1 MSESASFLY
10 FIIFFAIFL
19 SAAGWHIMIKGR
31 GLPQNLWLFFIMMS
45 NVFIFSS
52 VVAVYFPFSKVYFF
66 VALLC
71 FVIYSTLY
79 IYSFPHAVLPNAIWT
94 ATISLSAFAMIMLFA
109 YMKSSLYLVYFIV
122 PLFSLA
128 LDIPIIFRKIKYL
141 KNNNMKKFVLFNI
154 SAMAFLSLIVPA
166 ASAVSAI
173 FYNALYFNVAA
184 MILAALFIVC
194 SGVFVHTNQRSST
207 GLNRINFW
215 FIVLFSIISSFLVSL
230 LFSLR
235 FFVTR
240 IFGSEYFPLV
250 VLCALFLLFMLI
262 GIAISYFSSSVESF
276 IYKSRNYY
284 QTYQNK
290 FRLEIEDITE
300 APLLFDKFYECVNE
314 WFHEIKQIKY
324 VYLEDLLWQKS
335 RMPVELYEGNDD
347 FQPLLNEQF
356 LLHETYISRDFALI
370 SVPTL
375 EGFVTKTCGDFFI
388 PVIYHNEL
396 SGFFVINSRNI
407 SHNAMLCISNLVE
420 TALNKFEKISL
431 FATVIETEKKVE
443 MLKHFKEVDKM
454 LSFVAHE
461 LRSPMTS
468 IMFNIEVV
476 KDAIDRKKDVDTE
489 YLDISLKE
497 LKRLNETI
505 EKMLVYGRNI
515 KLEPKPYNFRSF
527 FAEMKQFFSYAD
539 RTVNFTDQTGGKEFM
554 FDWDVLKNVFVN
566 LVNNSLQA
574 LEKVDRVGW
583 VKVSVAKK
591 RKKLLI
597 EVSDNG
603 PGIPPEHKDSIFE
616 PFYTTKKN
624 GNGLGLATCEKI
636 VKLSGGS
643 IVLWDTSPNG
653 TVFHITFPI
662 ESVSPR

>member
-10 FIIFFAIFL
+10 FVIFFAIAM
-19 SAAGWHIMIKGR
+19 SSTGWHIMIKGR
-31 GLPQNLWLFFIMMS
+31 GLPQNLWMFLIMMS
-45 NVFIFSS
+45 DVFIFSS
-52 VVAVYFPFSKVYFF
+52 VAAVYFPFSKVYFF
-66 VALLC
+66 IALLC
-71 FVIYSTLY
+71 FVIFSTLY
-79 IYSFPHAVLPNAIWT
+79 IYSFPHAVLPNLIWMIII
-94 ATISLSAFAMIMLFA
+94 ALSVVFMVILFI
-109 YMKSSLYLVYFIV
+109 YMKARLHFVYFV
-122 PLFSLA
+122 LPVSALV

-141 KNNNMKKFVLFNI
+141 NANVKKFVLLNI
-154 SAMAFLSLIVPA
+154 SAMALLSLLVPA
-166 ASAVSAI
+166 ASAFSVM
-173 FYNALYFNVAA
+173 FYNSLYFNVAA
-184 MILAALFIVC
+184 MILSALFVLFF
-194 SGVFVHTNQRSST
+194 GLFLYLNPRSST
-207 GLNRINFW
+207 GLSRINF
-215 FIVLFSIISSFLVSL
+215 FLIILCALPASFLVNF

-235 FFVTR
+235 FLVTR
-240 IFGSEYFPLV
+240 VFGSANFSLV
-250 VLCALFLLFMLI
+250 VLCVLFMI
-262 GIAISYFSSSVESF
+262 FMVTGIAISYFSSSVESF

-284 QTYQNK
+284 QTYLNK

-300 APLLFDKFYECVNE
+300 APLLFDKFYDCVRE
-314 WFHEIKQIKY
+314 WFHEVKEIKY
-324 VYLEDLLWQKS
+324 VYLEDLLWSGSK
-335 RMPVELYEGNDD
+335 MPVELYDGNDD
-347 FQPLLNEQF
+347 FQPLLSEQF

-375 EGFVTKTCGDFFI
+375 EGFVKKTGGDFFL
-388 PVIYHNEL
+388 PVVYHNEL

-407 SHNAMLCISNLVE
+407 SHNAMLCISNLAE
-420 TALNKFEKISL
+420 MTLNKFEKISL
-431 FATVIETEKKVE
+431 FATVIETEKKIE

-476 KDAIDRKKDVDTE
+476 KDSINRKKDIDTE

-515 KLEPKPYNFRSF
+515 KLSPYPYNFRSF

-539 RTVNFTDQTGGKEFM
+539 RTVDFADQTGGREFL

-574 LEKVDRVGW
+574 LEKTDRVGR
-583 VKVSVAKK
+583 VKVTVAKK

-597 EVSDNG
+597 EVADNG

-643 IVLWDTSPNG
+643 IVLWDTSPSG

-662 ESVSPR
+662 ESVSVK

>member
-10 FIIFFAIFL
+10 FVIFFAIAM
-19 SAAGWHIMIKGR
+19 SSTGWHIMIKGR
-31 GLPQNLWLFFIMMS
+31 GLPQNLWLFFIMIS

-52 VVAVYFPFSKVYFF
+52 VAAVYFPFSKVYFF
-66 VALLC
+66 VAMLC
-71 FVIYSTLY
+71 FVIFSTLF
-79 IYSFPHAVLPNAIWT
+79 IYSFPHAVLPNIIWMT
-94 ATISLSAFAMIMLFA
+94 TIAVSVVFMVVLFI
-109 YMKSSLYLVYFIV
+109 YMKTRLYLVYFV
-122 PLFSLA
+122 LPLAALA

-141 KNNNMKKFVLFNI
+141 NANVKKFVLFNI
-154 SAMAFLSLIVPA
+154 SAMALLSLLVPV
-166 ASAVSAI
+166 ASAFSVM
-173 FYNALYFNVAA
+173 FYNSLYFNVAA
-184 MILAALFIVC
+184 MILSALFVVC
-194 SGVFVHTNQRSST
+194 FGLFLYVNPRSST

-215 FIVLFSIISSFLVSL
+215 LIILLALPASFLVNF

-235 FFVTR
+235 FLVTR
-240 IFGSEYFPLV
+240 AFGSANFSLV
-250 VLCALFLLFMLI
+250 VLCALFMLFMLT
-262 GIAISYFSSSVESF
+262 GVAISYFSSSVESF

-284 QTYQNK
+284 QTYLNK

-314 WFHEIKQIKY
+314 WFHEIKHIKY
-324 VYLEDLLWQKS
+324 VYLDDLLWQSSK
-335 RMPVELYEGNDD
+335 MPVELYDGNDD
-347 FQPLLNEQF
+347 FQPLLSEQF
-356 LLHETYISRDFALI
+356 LLHETYVSKDFALI

-375 EGFVTKTCGDFFI
+375 EDFVKKTGGDFFL

-396 SGFFVINSRNI
+396 TGFFVINSRNI
-407 SHNAMLCISNLVE
+407 SHNAMLCISNLAE
-420 TALNKFEKISL
+420 MTLNKFEKISL

-476 KDAIDRKKDVDTE
+476 KDAIDRKKDIDTE

-497 LKRLNETI
+497 LKRLNDTI

-515 KLEPKPYNFRSF
+515 KLSPYPYNFRSF

-539 RTVNFTDQTGGKEFM
+539 RTVNFTDQTGGREFM

-574 LEKVDRVGW
+574 LEKTDRVGR
-583 VKVSVAKK
+583 VKVTVAKK
-591 RKKLLI
+591 KKKLLI
-597 EVSDNG
+597 EVADNG

-624 GNGLGLATCEKI
+624 GNGLGLATCKKI

-643 IVLWDTSPNG
+643 IVLWDTSSSG

-662 ESVSPR
+662 ESVSVK

>member
-1 MSESASFLY
+1 MSESISFLY
-10 FIIFFAIFL
+10 FVIFFAIAL
-19 SAAGWHIMIKGR
+19 SSTGWHIMIKGR
-31 GLPQNLWLFFIMMS
+31 GLPQNLWLFFIMIS
-45 NVFIFSS
+45 NVFVFSS
-52 VVAVYFPFSKVYFF
+52 VIAVYFPFSKIYFF
-66 VALLC
+66 MALLS
-71 FVIYSTLY
+71 FVIFSTLY
-79 IYSFPHAVLPNAIWT
+79 IYSFPHAVLPNVIWMT
-94 ATISLSAFAMIMLFA
+94 TIAVSVFFMIALFV
-109 YMKSSLYLVYFIV
+109 YMKTKVYLVYFILPV
-122 PLFSLA
+122 AA
-128 LDIPIIFRKIKYL
+128 LVLDVPIIFRKIKYL
-141 KNNNMKKFVLFNI
+141 NKNIKRFVLANI
-154 SAMAFLSLIVPA
+154 SAVALLSVFVPA
-166 ASAVSAI
+166 ASAFAVL
-173 FYNALYFNVAA
+173 FYNSLYFNVAI
-184 MILAALFIVC
+184 MVLAAVFVLCF
-194 SGVFVHTNQRSST
+194 GVFVHMNQRSST
-207 GLNRINFW
+207 GLDKINFW
-215 FIVLFSIISSFLVSL
+215 LIILFSLITSFLVNL

-240 IFGSEYFPLV
+240 IFDSENFPLV
-250 VLCALFLLFMLI
+250 VLCLLFMLFMLI

-276 IYKSRNYY
+276 IHKSRNYY
-284 QTYQNK
+284 QAYLNK

-300 APLLFDKFYECVNE
+300 APLLFDKFYECVCE
-314 WFHEIKQIKY
+314 WFHEVKQIKY
-324 VYLEDLLWQKS
+324 VYLEDLLWPSSK
-335 RMPVELYEGNDD
+335 MLVELYEGNDD
-347 FQPLLNEQF
+347 FQPLLSEQF
-356 LLHETYISRDFALI
+356 LLHETYISKDFVLI
-370 SVPTL
+370 SAPTL
-375 EGFVTKTCGDFFI
+375 EDFVRKTGGDLFI

-396 SGFFVINSRNI
+396 SGFFVINSRNV
-407 SHNAMLCISNLVE
+407 SHNAMLCISNLVDMV
-420 TALNKFEKISL
+420 LNKFEKISL
-431 FATVIETEKKVE
+431 FTTVLETEKKIE

-476 KDAIDRKKDVDTE
+476 KDSIDRKKEIDTE

-515 KLEPKPYNFRSF
+515 KLSPYPYNFRSF

-539 RTVNFTDQTGGKEFM
+539 RTVNFTDQTGGREFM

-574 LEKVDRVGW
+574 LEKVDRVGRI
-583 VKVSVAKK
+583 KVSVAKK

-603 PGIPPEHKDSIFE
+603 PGIPAEHKESIFE

-643 IVLWDTSPNG
+643 IVLWDTSPSG

-662 ESVSPR
+662 ESVSVK

>member
-1 MSESASFLY
+1 MSD
-10 FIIFFAIFL
+10 
-19 SAAGWHIMIKGR
+19 
-31 GLPQNLWLFFIMMS
+31 
-45 NVFIFSS
+45 VFIFSS
-52 VVAVYFPFSKVYFF
+52 LAAVYFPFSKVYFF

-71 FVIYSTLY
+71 FVIFSTLY
-79 IYSFPHAVLPNAIWT
+79 IYSFPHAVLPNLIWMV
-94 ATISLSAFAMIMLFA
+94 TIALSVVFMVILFI
-109 YMKSSLYLVYFIV
+109 YMKTRLYFVYFV
-122 PLFSLA
+122 LPVSALV

-141 KNNNMKKFVLFNI
+141 NANMKKFVLVNI
-154 SAMAFLSLIVPA
+154 SATALLSLLVPA
-166 ASAVSAI
+166 ASAFSVML
-173 FYNALYFNVAA
+173 YNSLYFNVAA
-184 MILAALFIVC
+184 MILSALFLVC
-194 SGVFVHTNQRSST
+194 TGIFLYVNPRSST
-207 GLNRINFW
+207 GLNRMNFW
-215 FIVLFSIISSFLVSL
+215 LIILFALPASFLVNF

-235 FFVTR
+235 FLVTR
-240 IFGSEYFPLV
+240 AFGSANFSLV
-250 VLCALFLLFMLI
+250 VLCALFMLFMLT

-284 QTYQNK
+284 QTYLNK

-300 APLLFDKFYECVNE
+300 APLLFDKFYGCVRE
-314 WFHEIKQIKY
+314 WFHEVKQIKY
-324 VYLEDLLWQKS
+324 VYIEDLLWQS
-335 RMPVELYEGNDD
+335 SMMPVELYDGNDD
-347 FQPLLNEQF
+347 FQPLLSEQF

-375 EGFVTKTCGDFFI
+375 EGFVKKTGGDFFL

-407 SHNAMLCISNLVE
+407 SHNAMLCISNLAE
-420 TALNKFEKISL
+420 MTLNKFEKISL
-431 FATVIETEKKVE
+431 FATVIETEKKIE

-476 KDAIDRKKDVDTE
+476 KDSIDRKKEIDTE

-497 LKRLNETI
+497 LKRINETI

-515 KLEPKPYNFRSF
+515 KLSPYPYNFRSF

-539 RTVNFTDQTGGKEFM
+539 RTVDFADQTGGREFM

-574 LEKVDRVGW
+574 LEKTDRVGR

-603 PGIPPEHKDSIFE
+603 PGIPSEHKDSIFE

-643 IVLWDTSPNG
+643 IVLWDTSPAG

-662 ESVSPR
+662 ESVSVK

>member
-1 MSESASFLY
+1 MSESPSFLY
-10 FIIFFAIFL
+10 FVIFFATVI
-19 SAAGWHIMIKGR
+19 SSVGWHIMIKGR
-31 GLPQNLWLFFIMMS
+31 GLPQNLWMFFIMMS
-45 NVFIFSS
+45 DVFIFSS
-52 VVAVYFPFSKVYFF
+52 LAAVYFPFSKVYFF

-71 FVIYSTLY
+71 FVIFSTLY
-79 IYSFPHAVLPNAIWT
+79 IYSFPHAVLPNLIWMV
-94 ATISLSAFAMIMLFA
+94 TIALSVVFMVILFI
-109 YMKSSLYLVYFIV
+109 YMKTRLYFVYFV
-122 PLFSLA
+122 LPVSALV

-141 KNNNMKKFVLFNI
+141 NANMKKFVLVNI
-154 SAMAFLSLIVPA
+154 SATALLSLLVPA
-166 ASAVSAI
+166 ASAFSVML
-173 FYNALYFNVAA
+173 YNSLYFNVAA
-184 MILAALFIVC
+184 MILSALFLVC
-194 SGVFVHTNQRSST
+194 TGIFLYVNPRSST
-207 GLNRINFW
+207 GLNRMNFW
-215 FIVLFSIISSFLVSL
+215 LIILFALPASFLVNF

-235 FFVTR
+235 FLVTR
-240 IFGSEYFPLV
+240 AFGSANFSLV
-250 VLCALFLLFMLI
+250 VLCALFMLFMLT

-284 QTYQNK
+284 QTYLNK

-300 APLLFDKFYECVNE
+300 APLLFDKFYGCVRE
-314 WFHEIKQIKY
+314 WFHEVKQIKY
-324 VYLEDLLWQKS
+324 VYIEDLLWQS
-335 RMPVELYEGNDD
+335 SMMPVELYDGNDD
-347 FQPLLNEQF
+347 FQPLLSEQF

-375 EGFVTKTCGDFFI
+375 EGFVKKTGGDFFL

-407 SHNAMLCISNLVE
+407 SHNAMLCISNLAE
-420 TALNKFEKISL
+420 MTLNKFEKISL
-431 FATVIETEKKVE
+431 FATVIETEKKIE

-476 KDAIDRKKDVDTE
+476 KDSIDRKKEIDTE

-497 LKRLNETI
+497 LKRINETI

-515 KLEPKPYNFRSF
+515 KLSPYPYNFRSF

-539 RTVNFTDQTGGKEFM
+539 RTVDFADQTGGREFM

-574 LEKVDRVGW
+574 LEKTDRVGR

-603 PGIPPEHKDSIFE
+603 PGIPSEHKDSIFE

-643 IVLWDTSPNG
+643 IVLWDTSPAG

-662 ESVSPR
+662 ESVSVK

>member
-10 FIIFFAIFL
+10 FVIFFAIAV
-19 SAAGWHIMIKGR
+19 SSTGWHIMIKGR
-31 GLPQNLWLFFIMMS
+31 GLPQNLWMFFIMMS
-45 NVFIFSS
+45 DVFISSS
-52 VVAVYFPFSKVYFF
+52 VAAVYFPFSKVYFF
-66 VALLC
+66 VAVLC
-71 FVIYSTLY
+71 FVIFSTLY
-79 IYSFPHAVLPNAIWT
+79 IYSFPHAVIPNLIW
-94 ATISLSAFAMIMLFA
+94 MIIIAVSVVFMIVLFI
-109 YMKSSLYLVYFIV
+109 YMKTRLYFVYFVLTVSSLV
-122 PLFSLA
+122 
-128 LDIPIIFRKIKYL
+128 LDVPIIFRKIKYL
-141 KNNNMKKFVLFNI
+141 NANVKKFVLLNI
-154 SAMAFLSLIVPA
+154 SAVALLSLLVPA
-166 ASAVSAI
+166 DAAFSVM
-173 FYNALYFNVAA
+173 FYNSLYFNVAA
-184 MILAALFIVC
+184 MILSALF
-194 SGVFVHTNQRSST
+194 VFFFGLFLYLNPRSST
-207 GLNRINFW
+207 GLSRINF
-215 FIVLFSIISSFLVSL
+215 FLIILFALPTSFLVNF

-235 FFVTR
+235 FMVTR
-240 IFGSEYFPLV
+240 AFGSANFSLV
-250 VLCALFLLFMLI
+250 VLCVLFMIFMLT

-284 QTYQNK
+284 QTYLNK

-300 APLLFDKFYECVNE
+300 APLLFDKFYECVND
-314 WFHEIKQIKY
+314 WFHEVKQIKY
-324 VYLEDLLWQKS
+324 VYLEDLLWTSS
-335 RMPVELYEGNDD
+335 RMPVELYDGNDD
-347 FQPLLNEQF
+347 FQPLLSEQF
-356 LLHETYISRDFALI
+356 ILHETYISREFALI

-375 EGFVTKTCGDFFI
+375 EGFVKKTGGDFFI

-396 SGFFVINSRNI
+396 SGFFVINSRNV

-420 TALNKFEKISL
+420 MTLNKFEKISL
-431 FATVIETEKKVE
+431 FTTVIETEKKIE

-476 KDAIDRKKDVDTE
+476 KDAIDRKKDADTE
-489 YLDISLKE
+489 YLEISLKE

-574 LEKVDRVGW
+574 LEKTDRVGKI
-583 VKVSVAKK
+583 KVTVAKK
-591 RKKLLI
+591 KKKLLI
-597 EVSDNG
+597 EVADNG

-643 IVLWDTSPNG
+643 IVLWDTSPAG

-662 ESVSPR
+662 ESVSVK

>member
-10 FIIFFAIFL
+10 FVIFFAIAM
-19 SAAGWHIMIKGR
+19 SSTGWHIMIKGR
-31 GLPQNLWLFFIMMS
+31 GLPQNLWMFLIMMS
-45 NVFIFSS
+45 DVFIFSS
-52 VVAVYFPFSKVYFF
+52 VAAVYFPFSKVYFF
-66 VALLC
+66 IALLC
-71 FVIYSTLY
+71 FVIFSTLY
-79 IYSFPHAVLPNAIWT
+79 IYSFPHAVLPNLIWMIII
-94 ATISLSAFAMIMLFA
+94 ALSVVFMVVLFI
-109 YMKSSLYLVYFIV
+109 YMKTRLHFVYFV
-122 PLFSLA
+122 LPVSALV

-141 KNNNMKKFVLFNI
+141 NANVKKFVLLNI
-154 SAMAFLSLIVPA
+154 SAMALLSLLVPA
-166 ASAVSAI
+166 ASAFSVM
-173 FYNALYFNVAA
+173 FYNSLYFNVAA
-184 MILAALFIVC
+184 MILSTLFVLFF
-194 SGVFVHTNQRSST
+194 GLFLYLNPRSST
-207 GLNRINFW
+207 GLSRINF
-215 FIVLFSIISSFLVSL
+215 FLIILCALPASFLVNF

-235 FFVTR
+235 FLVTR
-240 IFGSEYFPLV
+240 VFGSANFSLV
-250 VLCALFLLFMLI
+250 VLCVLFMI
-262 GIAISYFSSSVESF
+262 FMVTGIAISYFSSSVESF

-284 QTYQNK
+284 QTYLNK

-300 APLLFDKFYECVNE
+300 APLLFDKFYECVRE
-314 WFHEIKQIKY
+314 WFHEVKQIKY
-324 VYLEDLLWQKS
+324 VYLDDLLGPSSK
-335 RMPVELYEGNDD
+335 MPAELYDGNDD
-347 FQPLLNEQF
+347 FQPLLSEQF

-375 EGFVTKTCGDFFI
+375 EGFVKKTGGDFFL

-407 SHNAMLCISNLVE
+407 SHNAMLCISNLAE
-420 TALNKFEKISL
+420 MTLNKFEKISL
-431 FATVIETEKKVE
+431 FATVIETEKKIE

-476 KDAIDRKKDVDTE
+476 KDSINRKKDIDTE

-515 KLEPKPYNFRSF
+515 KLSPYPYNFRSF

-539 RTVNFTDQTGGKEFM
+539 RTVDFADQTGGREFM

-574 LEKVDRVGW
+574 LEKTDRVGR
-583 VKVSVAKK
+583 VRVTVAKK

-597 EVSDNG
+597 EVADNG
-603 PGIPPEHKDSIFE
+603 PGIPPEHRDSIFE

-643 IVLWDTSPNG
+643 IVLWDTSPSG

-662 ESVSPR
+662 ESVSVK

>member
-10 FIIFFAIFL
+10 FVIFFAIAM
-19 SAAGWHIMIKGR
+19 SSTGWHIMIKGR
-31 GLPQNLWLFFIMMS
+31 GLPQNLWLFFIMIS

-52 VVAVYFPFSKVYFF
+52 VAAVYFPFSKVYFF
-66 VALLC
+66 VAMLC
-71 FVIYSTLY
+71 FVIFSTLF
-79 IYSFPHAVLPNAIWT
+79 IYSFPHAVLPNIIWMT
-94 ATISLSAFAMIMLFA
+94 TIAVYVVFMVVLFI
-109 YMKSSLYLVYFIV
+109 YMKTRLYLVYFV
-122 PLFSLA
+122 LPLAALA

-141 KNNNMKKFVLFNI
+141 NANVKKFVLFNI
-154 SAMAFLSLIVPA
+154 SAMALLSLLVPV
-166 ASAVSAI
+166 ASAFSVM
-173 FYNALYFNVAA
+173 FYNSLYFNVAA
-184 MILAALFIVC
+184 MILSALFVVC
-194 SGVFVHTNQRSST
+194 FGLFLYVNPRSST

-215 FIVLFSIISSFLVSL
+215 LIILLALPASFLVNF

-235 FFVTR
+235 FLVTR
-240 IFGSEYFPLV
+240 AFGSANFSLV
-250 VLCALFLLFMLI
+250 VLCALFMLFMLT
-262 GIAISYFSSSVESF
+262 GVAISYFSSSVESF

-284 QTYQNK
+284 QTYLNK

-314 WFHEIKQIKY
+314 WFHEIKHIKY
-324 VYLEDLLWQKS
+324 VYLDDLLWQSSK
-335 RMPVELYEGNDD
+335 MPVELYDGNDD
-347 FQPLLNEQF
+347 FQPLLSEQF
-356 LLHETYISRDFALI
+356 LLHETYVSKDFALI

-375 EGFVTKTCGDFFI
+375 EDFVKKTGGDFFL

-396 SGFFVINSRNI
+396 TGFFVINSRNI
-407 SHNAMLCISNLVE
+407 SHNAMLCISNLAE
-420 TALNKFEKISL
+420 MTLNKFEKISL

-476 KDAIDRKKDVDTE
+476 KDAIDRKKDIDTE

-497 LKRLNETI
+497 LKRLNDTI

-515 KLEPKPYNFRSF
+515 KLSPYPYNFRSF

-539 RTVNFTDQTGGKEFM
+539 RTVNFTDQTGGREFM

-574 LEKVDRVGW
+574 LEKTDRVGR
-583 VKVSVAKK
+583 VKVTVAKK
-591 RKKLLI
+591 KKKLLI
-597 EVSDNG
+597 EVADNG

-624 GNGLGLATCEKI
+624 GNGLGLATCKKI

-643 IVLWDTSPNG
+643 IVLWDTSSSG

-662 ESVSPR
+662 ESVSVK

>member
-1 MSESASFLY
+1 
-10 FIIFFAIFL
+10 
-19 SAAGWHIMIKGR
+19 MIKGR
-31 GLPQNLWLFFIMMS
+31 GLPQNLWFFFIMMS

-66 VALLC
+66 VSLLC
-71 FVIYSTLY
+71 FVIFSTLY
-79 IYSFPHAVLPNAIWT
+79 IYSFPHAVLPNIIWM
-94 ATISLSAFAMIMLFA
+94 IIILLSVFFMVILFI
-109 YMKSSLYLVYFIV
+109 YMKESLYLVYFAV
-122 PLFSLA
+122 PLISLA

-141 KNNNMKKFVLFNI
+141 NANVKRYVLSSI
-154 SAMAFLSLIVPA
+154 SATALLSVLVPA
-166 ASAVSAI
+166 ASAFAVM
-173 FYNALYFNVAA
+173 FYNAFYFNVAA
-184 MILAALFIVC
+184 MVLPIIFIVC
-194 SGVFVHTNQRSST
+194 CGLFVHTNQMSST
-207 GLNRINFW
+207 GLSKINFW
-215 FIVLFSIISSFLVSL
+215 LVILLGIPAAFLVNL

-240 IFGSEYFPLV
+240 LFGSAYFSLV

-276 IYKSRNYY
+276 IHKSRNYY
-284 QTYQNK
+284 QTYLNK

-300 APLLFDKFYECVNE
+300 APLLFDKFYECVTG
-314 WFHEIKQIKY
+314 WFHEVKQIKY
-324 VYLEDLLWQKS
+324 VYLDDLLWQGS
-335 RMPVELYEGNDD
+335 RMPAELYDGNDD
-347 FQPLLNEQF
+347 FQPLLSEQF
-356 LLHETYISRDFALI
+356 LLHETYISKDFALI

-375 EGFVTKTCGDFFI
+375 EGFIKKTGGDFFL
-388 PVIYHNEL
+388 PVIYRNEL
-396 SGFFVINSRNI
+396 SGFLVINSRNI
-407 SHNAMLCISNLVE
+407 SHNAMLCISNLE
-420 TALNKFEKISL
+420 EMALNKFEKISL

-476 KDAIDRKKDVDTE
+476 KDAIDRKKDIDTE

-497 LKRLNETI
+497 LKRINETI

-515 KLEPKPYNFRSF
+515 KLSPYPYNFRSF
-527 FAEMKQFFSYAD
+527 FAEMKQFFSYANQ
-539 RTVNFTDQTGGKEFM
+539 TVNFTDQTGGKEFL

-574 LEKVDRVGW
+574 LEKVDRVGR
-583 VKVSVAKK
+583 VRVTVAKK

-597 EVSDNG
+597 EVADNG

-643 IVLWDTSPNG
+643 IVLWDTSPSG
-653 TVFHITFPI
+653 TIFHISFPI
-662 ESVSPR
+662 ESVTVR

>member
-10 FIIFFAIFL
+10 FVIFFAIAM

-31 GLPQNLWLFFIMMS
+31 GLPQNLWLFFVMMS
-45 NVFIFSS
+45 NVFVFSS
-52 VVAVYFPFSKVYFF
+52 VAAVYFPFSKVYFF
-66 VALLC
+66 VAILC
-71 FVIYSTLY
+71 FVIFSTLY
-79 IYSFPHAVLPNAIWT
+79 IYSFPHAVLPNVIWMSIIL
-94 ATISLSAFAMIMLFA
+94 ASVFFMIVLFV
-109 YMKSSLYLVYFIV
+109 YMKTKLYFVYLAV
-122 PLFSLA
+122 PVFAIA

-141 KNNNMKKFVLFNI
+141 NANVKKFVLFNI
-154 SAMAFLSLIVPA
+154 SVVALLSLLVPV
-166 ASAVSAI
+166 ASAFAVL
-173 FYNALYFNVAA
+173 FYNSLYFNVAA
-184 MILAALFIVC
+184 IIISSLFVMC
-194 SGVFVHTNQRSST
+194 FGLFVYRNQSSST
-207 GLNRINFW
+207 GLNKINFW
-215 FIVLFSIISSFLVSL
+215 LIILFALPASL
-230 LFSLR
+230 LLNFLFSLR
-235 FFVTR
+235 FFMAR
-240 IFGSEYFPLV
+240 LFGSTYFSLV
-250 VLCALFLLFMLI
+250 ALCVLFTLFMLS

-276 IYKSRNYY
+276 IHKSRNYY
-284 QTYQNK
+284 QTYLNK

-300 APLLFDKFYECVNE
+300 APLLFDKFYECVTG

-324 VYLEDLLWQKS
+324 VYLEDLLWQGS
-335 RMPVELYEGNDD
+335 RMPAELYDGNDD
-347 FQPLLNEQF
+347 FQPLLSEQF
-356 LLHETYISRDFALI
+356 LLHETYISKDFALI

-375 EGFVTKTCGDFFI
+375 EGFVKKTGGDFFI

-396 SGFFVINSRNI
+396 SGFFVINSMNV

-420 TALNKFEKISL
+420 MSLNKYEKISL
-431 FATVIETEKKVE
+431 FTTVIETEKKVE

-476 KDAIDRKKDVDTE
+476 KDAIDRKKDIDTE

-497 LKRLNETI
+497 LKRINETI

-515 KLEPKPYNFRSF
+515 KLSPYPYNFRSF
-527 FAEMKQFFSYAD
+527 FAEMKQFFSYANQSVD
-539 RTVNFTDQTGGKEFM
+539 FIDQTGGKEFM

-574 LEKVDRVGW
+574 LEKVERIGR
-583 VKVSVAKK
+583 VKVTVVKK

-597 EVSDNG
+597 EVADNG

-643 IVLWDTSPNG
+643 IVLWDSTPSG
-653 TVFHITFPI
+653 TVFHISFPI
-662 ESVSPR
+662 ESVSVK

>member
-10 FIIFFAIFL
+10 FVIFFAIAM
-19 SAAGWHIMIKGR
+19 SSTGWHIMIKGR

-45 NVFIFSS
+45 NVFVFSS
-52 VVAVYFPFSKVYFF
+52 VAAVYFPFSKVYFF
-66 VALLC
+66 VAMLC
-71 FVIYSTLY
+71 FVIFSTLY
-79 IYSFPHAVLPNAIWT
+79 IYSFPHAVLPNLIWT
-94 ATISLSAFAMIMLFA
+94 ATILLSVVFMVVLFI
-109 YMKSSLYLVYFIV
+109 YMKTKPYLVYLV
-122 PLFSLA
+122 LPLSA
-128 LDIPIIFRKIKYL
+128 LVLDVPIIFRKIKYL
-141 KNNNMKKFVLFNI
+141 NVNVKKFVLLNI
-154 SAMAFLSLIVPA
+154 SVMALLSLLVPA
-166 ASAVSAI
+166 ASAFSLM
-173 FYNALYFNVAA
+173 FYNSIYFNVAA
-184 MILAALFIVC
+184 IILSALFVVC
-194 SGVFVHTNQRSST
+194 FGIFLHANPRSST
-207 GLNRINFW
+207 GLNQINFW
-215 FIVLFSIISSFLVSL
+215 FIIFFAIPASFLVNF

-235 FFVTR
+235 FLVIR
-240 IFGSEYFPLV
+240 AFGSANFSLV
-250 VLCALFLLFMLI
+250 VLCVLFMLFMLT

-284 QTYQNK
+284 QTYLNK

-300 APLLFDKFYECVNE
+300 APQLFDKFYECVNE
-314 WFHEIKQIKY
+314 WFHEVKLIKY

-335 RMPVELYEGNDD
+335 KIPVELYDGNDD
-347 FQPLLNEQF
+347 FQQLLSEQF
-356 LLHETYISRDFALI
+356 LLHETYLSKDFVLI
-370 SVPTL
+370 SAPML
-375 EGFVTKTCGDFFI
+375 EGFVKKTGGDFFI
-388 PVIYHNEL
+388 PVIYRNEL
-396 SGFFVINSRNI
+396 SGFFVINSRNV

-420 TALNKFEKISL
+420 MTINKFEKISL

-476 KDAIDRKKDVDTE
+476 KDAIDRKKDIDTE

-497 LKRLNETI
+497 LKRLNDTI
-505 EKMLVYGRNI
+505 EKMLIYGRNI
-515 KLEPKPYNFRSF
+515 KLDPKPYNFRSF

-539 RTVNFTDQTGGKEFM
+539 RTVDFIDQTGGKEFM

-574 LEKVDRVGW
+574 LEKTDRVGKI
-583 VKVSVAKK
+583 KVSVTKK
-591 RKKLLI
+591 KKKLLI
-597 EVSDNG
+597 EVADNG
-603 PGIPPEHKDSIFE
+603 PGIPAEHKDSIFE

-643 IVLWDTSPNG
+643 IVLWDTSASG

-662 ESVSPR
+662 ESVSVK

>member
-1 MSESASFLY
+1 MSESPSFLY
-10 FIIFFAIFL
+10 FVIFFATVI
-19 SAAGWHIMIKGR
+19 SSVGWHIMIKGR
-31 GLPQNLWLFFIMMS
+31 GLPQNLWMFFIMMS
-45 NVFIFSS
+45 DVFIFSS
-52 VVAVYFPFSKVYFF
+52 LAAVYFPFSKVYFF

-71 FVIYSTLY
+71 FVIFSTLY
-79 IYSFPHAVLPNAIWT
+79 IYSFPHAVLPNLIWMV
-94 ATISLSAFAMIMLFA
+94 TIALSVVFMVILFI
-109 YMKSSLYLVYFIV
+109 YMKTRLYFVYFV
-122 PLFSLA
+122 LPVSALV

-141 KNNNMKKFVLFNI
+141 NANMKKFVLVNI
-154 SAMAFLSLIVPA
+154 SATALLSLLVPA
-166 ASAVSAI
+166 ASAFSVML
-173 FYNALYFNVAA
+173 YNSLYFNVAA
-184 MILAALFIVC
+184 MILSALFLVC
-194 SGVFVHTNQRSST
+194 TGIFLYVNPRSST
-207 GLNRINFW
+207 GLNRMNFW
-215 FIVLFSIISSFLVSL
+215 LIILFVLPASFLVNF

-235 FFVTR
+235 FLVTR
-240 IFGSEYFPLV
+240 AFGSANFSLV
-250 VLCALFLLFMLI
+250 VLCALFMLFMLT

-284 QTYQNK
+284 QTYLNK

-300 APLLFDKFYECVNE
+300 APLLFDKFYGCVRE
-314 WFHEIKQIKY
+314 WFHEVKQIKY
-324 VYLEDLLWQKS
+324 VYIEDLLWQS
-335 RMPVELYEGNDD
+335 SMMPVELYDGNDD
-347 FQPLLNEQF
+347 FQPLLSEQF

-375 EGFVTKTCGDFFI
+375 EGFVKKTGGDFFL

-407 SHNAMLCISNLVE
+407 SHNAMLCISNLAE
-420 TALNKFEKISL
+420 MTLNKFEKISL
-431 FATVIETEKKVE
+431 FATVIETEKKIE

-476 KDAIDRKKDVDTE
+476 KDSIDRKKEIDTE

-497 LKRLNETI
+497 LKRINETI

-515 KLEPKPYNFRSF
+515 KLSPYPYNFRSF

-539 RTVNFTDQTGGKEFM
+539 RTVDFADQTGGREFM

-574 LEKVDRVGW
+574 LEKTDRVGR

-603 PGIPPEHKDSIFE
+603 PGIPSEHKDSIFE

-643 IVLWDTSPNG
+643 IVLWDTSPAG

-662 ESVSPR
+662 ESVSVK

>member
-1 MSESASFLY
+1 MSESPSFLY
-10 FIIFFAIFL
+10 FVIFFATVI
-19 SAAGWHIMIKGR
+19 SSAGWHIMIKGR
-31 GLPQNLWLFFIMMS
+31 GLPQNLWMFFIMMS
-45 NVFIFSS
+45 DVFIFSS
-52 VVAVYFPFSKVYFF
+52 LAAVYFPFSKVYFF

-71 FVIYSTLY
+71 FVIFSTLY
-79 IYSFPHAVLPNAIWT
+79 IYSFPHAVLPNLIWMV
-94 ATISLSAFAMIMLFA
+94 TIALSVVFMVILFI
-109 YMKSSLYLVYFIV
+109 YMKTRLYFVYFV
-122 PLFSLA
+122 LPVSALV

-141 KNNNMKKFVLFNI
+141 NANMKKFVLVNI
-154 SAMAFLSLIVPA
+154 SATALLSLLVPA
-166 ASAVSAI
+166 ASAFSVML
-173 FYNALYFNVAA
+173 YNSLYFNVAA
-184 MILAALFIVC
+184 MILSALFLVC
-194 SGVFVHTNQRSST
+194 TGIFLYVNPRSST
-207 GLNRINFW
+207 GLNRMNFW
-215 FIVLFSIISSFLVSL
+215 LIILFALPASFLVNF

-235 FFVTR
+235 FLVTR
-240 IFGSEYFPLV
+240 AFGSANFSLV
-250 VLCALFLLFMLI
+250 VLCALFMLFMLT

-284 QTYQNK
+284 QTYLNK

-300 APLLFDKFYECVNE
+300 APLLFDKFYGCVRE
-314 WFHEIKQIKY
+314 WFHEVKQIKY
-324 VYLEDLLWQKS
+324 VYLEDLLWQS
-335 RMPVELYEGNDD
+335 SMMPVELYDGNDD
-347 FQPLLNEQF
+347 FQPLLSEQF

-375 EGFVTKTCGDFFI
+375 EGFVKKTGGDFFL

-407 SHNAMLCISNLVE
+407 SHNAMLCISNLAE
-420 TALNKFEKISL
+420 MTLNKFEKISL
-431 FATVIETEKKVE
+431 FATVIETEKKIE

-476 KDAIDRKKDVDTE
+476 KDSIDRKKEIDTE

-497 LKRLNETI
+497 LKRINETI

-515 KLEPKPYNFRSF
+515 KLSPYPYNFRSF

-539 RTVNFTDQTGGKEFM
+539 RTVDFADQTGGREFM

-574 LEKVDRVGW
+574 LEKTDRVGR

-603 PGIPPEHKDSIFE
+603 PGIPSEHKDSIFE

-643 IVLWDTSPNG
+643 IVLWDTSPAG

-662 ESVSPR
+662 ESVSVK

>member
-1 MSESASFLY
+1 
-10 FIIFFAIFL
+10 
-19 SAAGWHIMIKGR
+19 MIKGR
-31 GLPQNLWLFFIMMS
+31 GLPQNLWMFFIMMS
-45 NVFIFSS
+45 DVFIFSS
-52 VVAVYFPFSKVYFF
+52 LAAVYFPFSKVYFF

-71 FVIYSTLY
+71 FVIFSTLY
-79 IYSFPHAVLPNAIWT
+79 IYSFPHAVLPNLIWMV
-94 ATISLSAFAMIMLFA
+94 TIALSVVFMVILFI
-109 YMKSSLYLVYFIV
+109 YMKTRLYFVYFV
-122 PLFSLA
+122 LPVSALV

-141 KNNNMKKFVLFNI
+141 NANMKKFVLVNI
-154 SAMAFLSLIVPA
+154 SATALLSLLVPA
-166 ASAVSAI
+166 ASAFSVML
-173 FYNALYFNVAA
+173 YNSLYFNVAA
-184 MILAALFIVC
+184 MILSALFLVC
-194 SGVFVHTNQRSST
+194 TGIFLYVNPRSST
-207 GLNRINFW
+207 GLNRMNFW
-215 FIVLFSIISSFLVSL
+215 LIILFALPASFLVNF

-235 FFVTR
+235 FLVTR
-240 IFGSEYFPLV
+240 AFGSANFSLV
-250 VLCALFLLFMLI
+250 VLCALFMLFMLT

-284 QTYQNK
+284 QTYLNK

-300 APLLFDKFYECVNE
+300 APLLFDKFYGCVRE
-314 WFHEIKQIKY
+314 WFHEVKQIKY
-324 VYLEDLLWQKS
+324 VYLEDLLWQS
-335 RMPVELYEGNDD
+335 SMMPVELYDGNDD
-347 FQPLLNEQF
+347 FQPLLSEQF

-375 EGFVTKTCGDFFI
+375 EGFVKKTGGDFFL

-407 SHNAMLCISNLVE
+407 SHNAMLCISNLAE
-420 TALNKFEKISL
+420 MTLNKFEKISL
-431 FATVIETEKKVE
+431 FATVIETEKKIE

-476 KDAIDRKKDVDTE
+476 KDSIDRKKEIDTE

-497 LKRLNETI
+497 LKRINETI

-515 KLEPKPYNFRSF
+515 KLSPYPYNFRSF

-539 RTVNFTDQTGGKEFM
+539 RTVDFADQTGGREFM

-574 LEKVDRVGW
+574 LEKTDRVGR

-603 PGIPPEHKDSIFE
+603 PGIPSEHKDSIFE

-643 IVLWDTSPNG
+643 IVLWDTSPAG

-662 ESVSPR
+662 ESVSVK

>member
-10 FIIFFAIFL
+10 FVIFFAIAM
-19 SAAGWHIMIKGR
+19 SAVGWHIMIKGR
-31 GLPQNLWLFFIMMS
+31 GLPQNLWLFFVMMS

-52 VVAVYFPFSKVYFF
+52 VAAVYFPFSKVYFF
-66 VALLC
+66 VAILC
-71 FVIYSTLY
+71 FVIFSTLY
-79 IYSFPHAVLPNAIWT
+79 IYSFPHAVLPNVIWMSVIL
-94 ATISLSAFAMIMLFA
+94 ASVFFMIVLFV
-109 YMKSSLYLVYFIV
+109 YMKTKLYFVYLAV
-122 PLFSLA
+122 PVFAIA

-141 KNNNMKKFVLFNI
+141 NANVKKFVLFNI
-154 SAMAFLSLIVPA
+154 SVVALLSLLVPV
-166 ASAVSAI
+166 ASAFAVL
-173 FYNALYFNVAA
+173 FYNSLYFNVAA
-184 MILAALFIVC
+184 IILSALFVMC
-194 SGVFVHTNQRSST
+194 FGFFVYRNQSSST
-207 GLNRINFW
+207 GLNKINFW
-215 FIVLFSIISSFLVSL
+215 LIILFALPASVLINL

-235 FFVTR
+235 FFVAR
-240 IFGSEYFPLV
+240 LFGSTYFSLV
-250 VLCALFLLFMLI
+250 AFCVLFMLFMLA

-276 IYKSRNYY
+276 IHKSRNYY
-284 QTYQNK
+284 QTYLNK

-300 APLLFDKFYECVNE
+300 ATLLFDKFYGCVVE
-314 WFHEIKQIKY
+314 WFHEIRQIKY
-324 VYLEDLLWQKS
+324 VYLEDLLWQGS
-335 RMPVELYEGNDD
+335 RMPAELYDGNDD
-347 FQPLLNEQF
+347 FQPLLSEQF
-356 LLHETYISRDFALI
+356 LLHETYISKDFALI

-375 EGFVTKTCGDFFI
+375 EGFVKKTGGDFFI

-396 SGFFVINSRNI
+396 SGFFVINSMNI

-420 TALNKFEKISL
+420 MALNKYEKISL
-431 FATVIETEKKVE
+431 FATVIETEKKIE

-476 KDAIDRKKDVDTE
+476 KDAIDRKKDIDTE

-497 LKRLNETI
+497 LKRINETI

-515 KLEPKPYNFRSF
+515 KLSPYPYNFRSF
-527 FAEMKQFFSYAD
+527 FAEMKQFFSYANQ
-539 RTVNFTDQTGGKEFM
+539 TVNFIDQTGGKEFL

-574 LEKVDRVGW
+574 LEKVDRIGR
-583 VKVSVAKK
+583 VKVTVVKK

-643 IVLWDTSPNG
+643 IVLWDTSQSG
-653 TVFHITFPI
+653 TVFHIAFPI
-662 ESVSPR
+662 ESVTAR

>member
-1 MSESASFLY
+1 
-10 FIIFFAIFL
+10 
-19 SAAGWHIMIKGR
+19 MIKGR

-71 FVIYSTLY
+71 FVIFSTLY
-79 IYSFPHAVLPNAIWT
+79 IYSFPHAVLPNIIWT
-94 ATISLSAFAMIMLFA
+94 VTIAFSVFFMVLLFV
-109 YMKSSLYLVYFIV
+109 YMKTKLYLVYFVV
-122 PLFSLA
+122 PVFA
-128 LDIPIIFRKIKYL
+128 VVLDIPIILRKIKYL
-141 KNNNMKKFVLFNI
+141 NSNMKKFVLFNI
-154 SAMAFLSLIVPA
+154 SAIAFLSLLVPA
-166 ASAVSAI
+166 ASAFAVM
-173 FYNALYFNVAA
+173 FYNALYFDVAA
-184 MILAALFIVC
+184 MILSTLFVIC
-194 SGVFVHTNQRSST
+194 FGLFVHTNQRSST
-207 GLNRINFW
+207 GLNKINFW
-215 FIVLFSIISSFLVSL
+215 LIILFSVLASFLVNL

-235 FFVTR
+235 FFMMR
-240 IFGSEYFPLV
+240 LFDSSYFSLV

-262 GIAISYFSSSVESF
+262 GILISYFSSSVESF
-276 IYKSRNYY
+276 ILKSRNYY
-284 QTYQNK
+284 QTYLNK
-290 FRLEIEDITE
+290 FRIEIEDITE
-300 APLLFDKFYECVNE
+300 PQRLFDKFYECIKNN
-314 WFHEIKQIKY
+314 FHEVKQIKY
-324 VYLEDLLWQKS
+324 LYLEDLLWPSSK
-335 RMPVELYEGNDD
+335 MPVELYEGNDD
-347 FQPLLNEQF
+347 FQPLLSEQL
-356 LLHETYISRDFALI
+356 LLHETYISKDSALI
-370 SVPTL
+370 SLPTL
-375 EGFVTKTCGDFFI
+375 EDFVKKTGGDFFI

-407 SHNAMLCISNLVE
+407 SHNAMLCINNLVE
-420 TALNKFEKISL
+420 MTLNKFEKISL
-431 FATVIETEKKVE
+431 FATVIETEKKIE

-476 KDAIDRKKDVDTE
+476 KDSIDRKKDIDTE

-505 EKMLVYGRNI
+505 EKMLIYGRNI

-527 FAEMKQFFSYAD
+527 FAEMKQFFSYANQ
-539 RTVNFTDQTGGKEFM
+539 TVNFSDQTGGKEFM
-554 FDWDVLKNVFVN
+554 FDWDVMKNVFVN

-574 LEKVDRVGW
+574 LEKTDRVGR
-583 VKVSVAKK
+583 VKVTVAKK

-597 EVSDNG
+597 EVADNG
-603 PGIPPEHKDSIFE
+603 PGIPAEHRDSIFE

-643 IVLWDTSPNG
+643 IVLWDTSSSG

-662 ESVSPR
+662 ESVSVK

>member
-1 MSESASFLY
+1 MSESPSFLY
-10 FIIFFAIFL
+10 FVIFFATVI
-19 SAAGWHIMIKGR
+19 SSVGWHIMIKGR
-31 GLPQNLWLFFIMMS
+31 GLPQNLWMFFIMMS
-45 NVFIFSS
+45 DVFIFSS
-52 VVAVYFPFSKVYFF
+52 LAAVYFPFSKVYFF

-71 FVIYSTLY
+71 FVIFSTLY
-79 IYSFPHAVLPNAIWT
+79 IYSFPHAVLPNLIWMV
-94 ATISLSAFAMIMLFA
+94 TIALSVVFMVILFI
-109 YMKSSLYLVYFIV
+109 YMKTRLYFVYFV
-122 PLFSLA
+122 LPVSALV

-141 KNNNMKKFVLFNI
+141 NANMKKFVLVNI
-154 SAMAFLSLIVPA
+154 SATALLSLLVPA
-166 ASAVSAI
+166 ASAFSVML
-173 FYNALYFNVAA
+173 YNSLYFNVAA
-184 MILAALFIVC
+184 MILSALFLVC
-194 SGVFVHTNQRSST
+194 TGIFLYVNPRSST
-207 GLNRINFW
+207 GLNRMNFW
-215 FIVLFSIISSFLVSL
+215 LIILFALPASFLVNF

-235 FFVTR
+235 FLVTR
-240 IFGSEYFPLV
+240 AFGSANFSLV
-250 VLCALFLLFMLI
+250 VLCALFMLFMLT

-284 QTYQNK
+284 QTYLNK

-300 APLLFDKFYECVNE
+300 APLLFDKFYGCVRE
-314 WFHEIKQIKY
+314 WFHEVKQIKY
-324 VYLEDLLWQKS
+324 VYLEDLLWQS
-335 RMPVELYEGNDD
+335 SMMPVELYDGNDD
-347 FQPLLNEQF
+347 FQPLLSEQF

-375 EGFVTKTCGDFFI
+375 EGFVKKTGGDFFL

-407 SHNAMLCISNLVE
+407 SHNAMLCISNLAE
-420 TALNKFEKISL
+420 MTLNKFEKISL
-431 FATVIETEKKVE
+431 FATVIETEKKIE

-476 KDAIDRKKDVDTE
+476 KDSIDRKKEIDTE

-497 LKRLNETI
+497 LKRINETI

-515 KLEPKPYNFRSF
+515 KLSPYPYNFRSF

-539 RTVNFTDQTGGKEFM
+539 RTVDFADQTGGREFM

-574 LEKVDRVGW
+574 LEKTDRVGR

-603 PGIPPEHKDSIFE
+603 PGIPSEHKDSIFE

-643 IVLWDTSPNG
+643 IVLWDTSPAG

-662 ESVSPR
+662 ESVSVK

>member
-1 MSESASFLY
+1 M
-10 FIIFFAIFL
+10 
-19 SAAGWHIMIKGR
+19 
-31 GLPQNLWLFFIMMS
+31 
-45 NVFIFSS
+45 
-52 VVAVYFPFSKVYFF
+52 
-66 VALLC
+66 ALL
-71 FVIYSTLY
+71 
-79 IYSFPHAVLPNAIWT
+79 
-94 ATISLSAFAMIMLFA
+94 SLLVPVASAFSVM
-109 YMKSSLYLVYFIV
+109 
-122 PLFSLA
+122 
-128 LDIPIIFRKIKYL
+128 
-141 KNNNMKKFVLFNI
+141 
-154 SAMAFLSLIVPA
+154 
-166 ASAVSAI
+166 
-173 FYNALYFNVAA
+173 FYNSLYFNVAA
-184 MILAALFIVC
+184 MILSALFVVC
-194 SGVFVHTNQRSST
+194 FGLFLYVNPRSST

-215 FIVLFSIISSFLVSL
+215 LIILLALPASFLVNF

-235 FFVTR
+235 FLVTR
-240 IFGSEYFPLV
+240 AFGSANFSLV
-250 VLCALFLLFMLI
+250 VLCALFMLFMLT
-262 GIAISYFSSSVESF
+262 GVAISYFSSSVESF

-284 QTYQNK
+284 QTYLNK

-314 WFHEIKQIKY
+314 WFHEIKHIKY
-324 VYLEDLLWQKS
+324 VYLDDLLWQSSK
-335 RMPVELYEGNDD
+335 MPVELYDGNDD
-347 FQPLLNEQF
+347 FQPLLSEQF
-356 LLHETYISRDFALI
+356 LLHETYVSKDFALI

-375 EGFVTKTCGDFFI
+375 EDFVKKTGGDFFL

-396 SGFFVINSRNI
+396 TGFFVINSRNI
-407 SHNAMLCISNLVE
+407 SHNAMLCISNLAE
-420 TALNKFEKISL
+420 MTLNKFEKISL

-476 KDAIDRKKDVDTE
+476 KDAIDRKKDIDTE

-497 LKRLNETI
+497 LKRLNDTI

-515 KLEPKPYNFRSF
+515 KLSPYPYNFRSF

-539 RTVNFTDQTGGKEFM
+539 RTVNFTDQTGGREFM

-574 LEKVDRVGW
+574 LEKTDRVGR
-583 VKVSVAKK
+583 VKVTVAKK
-591 RKKLLI
+591 KKKLLI
-597 EVSDNG
+597 EVADNG

-624 GNGLGLATCEKI
+624 GNGLGLATCKKI

-643 IVLWDTSPNG
+643 IVLWDTSSSG

-662 ESVSPR
+662 ESVSVK

>member
-1 MSESASFLY
+1 MSESPSFLY
-10 FIIFFAIFL
+10 FVIFFAIAM
-19 SAAGWHIMIKGR
+19 SSTGWHIMIKGR
-31 GLPQNLWLFFIMMS
+31 GLPQNLWLFFVMMS

-52 VVAVYFPFSKVYFF
+52 VAAVYFPFSKVYFF

-71 FVIYSTLY
+71 FVIFSTLY
-79 IYSFPHAVLPNAIWT
+79 IYSFPHAVLPNIIWLT
-94 ATISLSAFAMIMLFA
+94 TIALSVVFMVILFI
-109 YMKSSLYLVYFIV
+109 YMKARLYLVYFIL
-122 PLFSLA
+122 PLAALT

-141 KNNNMKKFVLFNI
+141 NVNVKKFVLFNI
-154 SAMAFLSLIVPA
+154 SAMALLSLLVPA
-166 ASAVSAI
+166 ASAFAVLFFNS
-173 FYNALYFNVAA
+173 LYFNVAA
-184 MILAALFIVC
+184 MILSTLFVAC
-194 SGVFVHTNQRSST
+194 FGFFVRTNQRSST
-207 GLNRINFW
+207 GLNGINFW
-215 FIVLFSIISSFLVSL
+215 LIILFALPASFLVNF

-235 FFVTR
+235 FLVSR
-240 IFGSEYFPLV
+240 AFGSANFSLV
-250 VLCALFLLFMLI
+250 VLCALFTIFMVV

-276 IYKSRNYY
+276 IHKSRNYY
-284 QTYQNK
+284 QTYLNK

-300 APLLFDKFYECVNE
+300 PSLLFDRFYECVRE
-314 WFHEIKQIKY
+314 WFHEVREIKY
-324 VYLEDLLWQKS
+324 VYLDDLLWQGS
-335 RMPVELYEGNDD
+335 RMPAELYDGNDD
-347 FQPLLNEQF
+347 FQPLLSEQF
-356 LLHETYISRDFALI
+356 LLHETYVSRDFALI

-375 EGFVTKTCGDFFI
+375 EGFVKKTGGDFFI

-396 SGFFVINSRNI
+396 SGFFVINSRNV

-420 TALNKFEKISL
+420 MALNKFEKISL

-476 KDAIDRKKDVDTE
+476 KDAIDRKKDIDTE

-505 EKMLVYGRNI
+505 EKMLIYGRNI
-515 KLEPKPYNFRSF
+515 KLDPKPYNFRSF

-539 RTVNFTDQTGGKEFM
+539 RTVNFTDQTGGKEFL

-574 LEKVDRVGW
+574 LEKTDRVGR
-583 VKVSVAKK
+583 VKVTVSKK
-591 RKKLLI
+591 KKKLMI
-597 EVSDNG
+597 EVADNG

-643 IVLWDTSPNG
+643 IVLWDTSPSG

-662 ESVSPR
+662 ESVSVK

>member
-1 MSESASFLY
+1 MSESVSFIY
-10 FIIFFAIFL
+10 FVIFFAIVISSL
-19 SAAGWHIMIKGR
+19 GWHIMIKGR
-31 GLPQNLWLFFIMMS
+31 GLPQNLWLFSIMMS
-45 NVFIFSS
+45 TVFIFSS

-71 FVIYSTLY
+71 FVIFSTLY
-79 IYSFPHAVLPNAIWT
+79 IYSFPHAVLPNIIWMS
-94 ATISLSAFAMIMLFA
+94 IILLSVFFMVVVFI
-109 YMKSSLYLVYFIV
+109 YMKTKLYLVYFVV
-122 PLFSLA
+122 PVLSLA
-128 LDIPIIFRKIKYL
+128 LDIPIILRKIKYL
-141 KNNNMKKFVLFNI
+141 NVNVKRFVLFNI
-154 SAMAFLSLIVPA
+154 SATALLSVFVPA
-166 ASAVSAI
+166 ASAFAVM

-184 MILAALFIVC
+184 IVLSVLFVVC
-194 SGVFVHTNQRSST
+194 CGLFVHTNQRSST

-215 FIVLFSIISSFLVSL
+215 LVMFLGIPAAFLVNM

-235 FFVTR
+235 FFMTR
-240 IFGSEYFPLV
+240 LFGSAYFSLV
-250 VLCALFLLFMLI
+250 VLCALFMLFMII
-262 GIAISYFSSSVESF
+262 GIAISYFSSSVENF

-284 QTYQNK
+284 QTYLNR
-290 FRLEIEDITE
+290 FRIEIEDITD
-300 APLLFDKFYECVNE
+300 PSVLFDKLYESINA
-314 WFHEIKQIKY
+314 WFHEVKSVKY
-324 VYLEDLLWQKS
+324 VYLEDLFFQNSK
-335 RMPVELYEGNDD
+335 MPVELYEGNDD
-347 FQPLLNEQF
+347 FQPLLSEQL
-356 LLHETYISRDFALI
+356 LLHETYISKDSALI
-370 SVPTL
+370 SLPIL
-375 EGFVTKTCGDFFI
+375 EDFVKKTGGDFFI
-388 PVIYHNEL
+388 PVIYQNEL
-396 SGFFVINSRNI
+396 SGFLVINSRNI
-407 SHNAMLCISNLVE
+407 SHNAMLCINSLVE
-420 TALNKFEKISL
+420 MTLNKFEKLSL

-476 KDAIDRKKDVDTE
+476 KDSIDRKKDIDTE

-505 EKMLVYGRNI
+505 EKMLGYGRNI
-515 KLEPKPYNFRSF
+515 KLTPYPYNFRSF
-527 FAEMKQFFSYAD
+527 FAEMKQFFSYANQ
-539 RTVNFTDQTGGKEFM
+539 TVNFIDQTGGKEFV

-574 LEKVDRVGW
+574 LEKVDRVGR

-591 RKKLLI
+591 KKKLLI
-597 EVSDNG
+597 EVADNG
-603 PGIPPEHKDSIFE
+603 PGIPAEHRESIFE

-643 IVLWDTSPNG
+643 IVLWDTTPSG

-662 ESVSPR
+662 ESVCVK

>member
-10 FIIFFAIFL
+10 FVIFFAIAM
-19 SAAGWHIMIKGR
+19 SSTGWHIMIKGR
-31 GLPQNLWLFFIMMS
+31 GLPQNLWLFFIMIS

-52 VVAVYFPFSKVYFF
+52 VAAVYFPFSKVYFF
-66 VALLC
+66 VAMLC
-71 FVIYSTLY
+71 FVIFSTLY
-79 IYSFPHAVLPNAIWT
+79 IYSFPHAVLPNIIWMT
-94 ATISLSAFAMIMLFA
+94 TIAVSVVFMVVLFI
-109 YMKSSLYLVYFIV
+109 YMKTRLYLVYFV
-122 PLFSLA
+122 LPLAALA

-141 KNNNMKKFVLFNI
+141 NANVKKFVLFNI
-154 SAMAFLSLIVPA
+154 SAMALLSLLVPA
-166 ASAVSAI
+166 ASAFSVM
-173 FYNALYFNVAA
+173 FYNSLYFNVAA
-184 MILAALFIVC
+184 MILSALFVVC
-194 SGVFVHTNQRSST
+194 FGLFLYVNPRSST

-215 FIVLFSIISSFLVSL
+215 LIIFFALPASFLVNF

-235 FFVTR
+235 FLVTR
-240 IFGSEYFPLV
+240 AFGSANFSLV
-250 VLCALFLLFMLI
+250 VLCTLFMLFMLT
-262 GIAISYFSSSVESF
+262 GVAISYFSSSVESF

-284 QTYQNK
+284 QTYLNK

-314 WFHEIKQIKY
+314 WFHEIKHIKY
-324 VYLEDLLWQKS
+324 VYLDDLLWQS
-335 RMPVELYEGNDD
+335 RKMPVELYDGNDD
-347 FQPLLNEQF
+347 FQPLLSEQF
-356 LLHETYISRDFALI
+356 LLHETYVSKDFALI

-375 EGFVTKTCGDFFI
+375 EGFVKKTGGDFFL

-396 SGFFVINSRNI
+396 TGFFVINSRNI
-407 SHNAMLCISNLVE
+407 SHNAMLCISNMAE
-420 TALNKFEKISL
+420 MTLNKFEKISL

-476 KDAIDRKKDVDTE
+476 KDAIDRKKDIDTE

-497 LKRLNETI
+497 LKRLNDTI

-515 KLEPKPYNFRSF
+515 KLSPYPYNFRSF

-539 RTVNFTDQTGGKEFM
+539 RTVNFTDQTGGREFL

-574 LEKVDRVGW
+574 LEKTDRVGV
-583 VKVSVAKK
+583 VKVTVAKK
-591 RKKLLI
+591 KKKLLI

-603 PGIPPEHKDSIFE
+603 PGIPAEHKDSIFE

-643 IVLWDTSPNG
+643 IVLWDTSSSG

-662 ESVSPR
+662 ESVSVK

>member
-1 MSESASFLY
+1 MSESISFLY
-10 FIIFFAIFL
+10 FVIFFAIAL
-19 SAAGWHIMIKGR
+19 SSTGWHIMIKGR
-31 GLPQNLWLFFIMMS
+31 GLPQNLWLFFIMIS
-45 NVFIFSS
+45 NVFVFSS
-52 VVAVYFPFSKVYFF
+52 VIAVYFPFSKLYFF
-66 VALLC
+66 MALLS
-71 FVIYSTLY
+71 FVIFSTLY
-79 IYSFPHAVLPNAIWT
+79 IYSFPHAVLPNVIWMT
-94 ATISLSAFAMIMLFA
+94 TIAVSVFFMITLFV
-109 YMKSSLYLVYFIV
+109 YMKTKVYLVYFILPV
-122 PLFSLA
+122 SALV

-141 KNNNMKKFVLFNI
+141 NKNVKKFVLVNI
-154 SAMAFLSLIVPA
+154 SAVALLSVFVPT
-166 ASAVSAI
+166 ASAFAVL
-173 FYNALYFNVAA
+173 FYNSLYFNVAI
-184 MILAALFIVC
+184 MVLAAVFMMC
-194 SGVFVHTNQRSST
+194 FGFFVHMNQRSST
-207 GLNRINFW
+207 GLDRINFW
-215 FIVLFSIISSFLVSL
+215 LIMLFSVLASFLVNL

-240 IFGSEYFPLV
+240 FFDSENFPLV
-250 VLCALFLLFMLI
+250 VLCLLFMLFTLI

-276 IYKSRNYY
+276 IHRSRNYY
-284 QTYQNK
+284 QAYLNK

-300 APLLFDKFYECVNE
+300 APLLFDKFYECVIE
-314 WFHEIKQIKY
+314 WFHEVKQIKY
-324 VYLEDLLWQKS
+324 VYLEDLLWPSSK
-335 RMPVELYEGNDD
+335 MPVELYDGSDD
-347 FQPLLNEQF
+347 FQPLLSEQF
-356 LLHETYISRDFALI
+356 LLHETYISKDFVLI
-370 SVPTL
+370 SAPTL
-375 EGFVTKTCGDFFI
+375 EDFVKKTGGDLFI

-396 SGFFVINSRNI
+396 SGFFVINSRNV
-407 SHNAMLCISNLVE
+407 SHNAMLCISNLVDM
-420 TALNKFEKISL
+420 ALNKFEKISL
-431 FATVIETEKKVE
+431 FTTVLETEKKIE

-476 KDAIDRKKDVDTE
+476 KDSIDRKKEIDTE

-505 EKMLVYGRNI
+505 EKMLIYGRNI
-515 KLEPKPYNFRSF
+515 KLSPYPYNFRSF

-539 RTVNFTDQTGGKEFM
+539 RTVNFTDQTGGREFM

-574 LEKVDRVGW
+574 LEKVDRVGRI
-583 VKVSVAKK
+583 KVSVAKK

-603 PGIPPEHKDSIFE
+603 PGISAEHRESIFE

-643 IVLWDTSPNG
+643 IVLWDTSPSG

-662 ESVSPR
+662 ESVSVK

>member
-10 FIIFFAIFL
+10 FVIFFAIAM
-19 SAAGWHIMIKGR
+19 SSTGWHIMIKGR
-31 GLPQNLWLFFIMMS
+31 GLPQNLWLFFIMIS

-52 VVAVYFPFSKVYFF
+52 VAAVYFPFSKVYFF
-66 VALLC
+66 VAMLC
-71 FVIYSTLY
+71 FVIFSTLF
-79 IYSFPHAVLPNAIWT
+79 IYSFPHAVLPNIIWMT
-94 ATISLSAFAMIMLFA
+94 TIAVSVVFMVVLFI
-109 YMKSSLYLVYFIV
+109 YMKTRLYLVYFV
-122 PLFSLA
+122 LPLAALT

-141 KNNNMKKFVLFNI
+141 NANVKKFVLFNI
-154 SAMAFLSLIVPA
+154 SAMALLSLLVPV
-166 ASAVSAI
+166 ASAFSVM
-173 FYNALYFNVAA
+173 FYNSLYFNVAA
-184 MILAALFIVC
+184 MILSALFVVC
-194 SGVFVHTNQRSST
+194 FGLFLYVNPRSST

-215 FIVLFSIISSFLVSL
+215 LIILLALPASFLVNF

-235 FFVTR
+235 FLVTR
-240 IFGSEYFPLV
+240 AFGSANFSLV
-250 VLCALFLLFMLI
+250 VLCALFMLFMLT
-262 GIAISYFSSSVESF
+262 GVAISYFSSSVESF

-284 QTYQNK
+284 QTYLNK

-314 WFHEIKQIKY
+314 WFHEIKHIKY
-324 VYLEDLLWQKS
+324 VYLDDLLWQSSK
-335 RMPVELYEGNDD
+335 MPVELYDGNDD
-347 FQPLLNEQF
+347 FQPLLSEQF
-356 LLHETYISRDFALI
+356 LLHETYVSKDFALI

-375 EGFVTKTCGDFFI
+375 EDFVKKTGGDFFL

-396 SGFFVINSRNI
+396 TGFFVINSRNI
-407 SHNAMLCISNLVE
+407 SHNAMLCISNLAE
-420 TALNKFEKISL
+420 MTLNKFEKISL

-476 KDAIDRKKDVDTE
+476 KDAIDRKKDIDTE

-497 LKRLNETI
+497 LKRLNDTI

-515 KLEPKPYNFRSF
+515 KLSPYPYNFRSF

-539 RTVNFTDQTGGKEFM
+539 RTVNFTDQTGGREFM

-574 LEKVDRVGW
+574 LEKTDRVGR
-583 VKVSVAKK
+583 VKVTVAKK
-591 RKKLLI
+591 KKKLLI
-597 EVSDNG
+597 EVADNG

-624 GNGLGLATCEKI
+624 GNGLGLATCKKI

-643 IVLWDTSPNG
+643 IVLWDTSSSG

-662 ESVSPR
+662 ESVSVK